1 MTLFKWHP
9 RCVPVALALLLT
21 AGLVSDDKPTGQATS
36 SEILGGPQRFLT
48 HISTDKPIYRIGERV
63 YVRGVLLHANTHVP
77 IADDTPVFG
86 LVDITGPKGEHV
98 AGGYAALQDSVLG
111 FVWDVPEGQAGGTY
125 AVRISYPQHG
135 HSPAEREFDIRAYR
149 APRLKSQIVFLR
161 DGYGPGDSVG
171 ATMSVERAEGG
182 VPAGAKV
189 TAIGRVDGR
198 EVFRG
203 VTKLDDRGYC
213 TVHFKLPAEIAR
225 GEGTLAL
232 VIEDGGISETATKTI
247 PILLQTV
254 DLAIYPEGGDLIAGL
269 PTRVYLEA
277 RTPAREPADLA
288 GNIFNERGVVVASFR
303 TEHEGRGRFYFTPQ
317 HGESYTLKIS
327 EPSGIRT
334 SFPLPPVRETGAVI
348 RSVEARTPPGQP
360 ILLKVGGT
368 AVGPLTVTLT
378 KRETEVASAKITPPP
393 GTLVEVTLAPP
404 PNVDGVL
411 IATVWDETGQPLAER
426 LVYRR
431 PTTNLHISISADR
444 KDYVPGGSAELTITT
459 LDENGEPVSA
469 VVGVTV
475 SDDAVLEMIEKRRQ
489 APRLT
494 VMVLLEPEVRELA
507 DAHVY
512 LDESDPNA
520 PQALD
525 LLLGTQGWR
534 RFAFHEAQAFVR
546 EHGDAARRVLALRV
560 AQQWRRAGHGGWA
573 GIEKGLGRV
582 VDAAA
587 PAPDEP
593 VNKPNQIKFGV
604 EVRKPRDEAGQK
616 DAARRDRELDRRLG
630 PDRDKQEAFAALRQ
644 RGGFANQRQIGR
656 GMFAQDEISVLADLV
671 AVRVYA
677 HSARPARQPGD
688 RIDFAETLF
697 WNTGVRT
704 DAKTGQVKVR
714 FDLSDSVTAFRVFA
728 DGFDAAG
735 RLGQATTAIESVEP
749 FYIEPKLPL
758 EVTAG
763 DLVLLPVGI
772 VSHLDGGSHQATL
785 TVETDSAINVGLIEP
800 FLLSTTERQRRLI
813 PLKIGSFNGATKLVV
828 RADVQQIHDQVTRPL
843 IVKPLGFP
851 VEVAFGGLTVPDGS
865 VTHKINIPADV
876 VPGSITTDIAVYPT
890 PLANLTQALERLI
903 REPSGCFEQ
912 TCSTSYPLTMAQQY
926 FLTHAGVDPD
936 LIERSRRSLDKGY
949 ARLISFEC
957 KQRGYE
963 WFGGDPGHEALTA
976 FGLLHFADMAKVRTV
991 DSAMLERTRRWLLN
1005 TRDGQGGFARKRRAL
1020 HSWIEDQD
1028 CSNAYILWAL
1038 LESGEKDLAPEIAS
1052 LKNAATK
1059 SPNSY
1064 VLALAANAMALAG
1077 DTDAAIRLMQRLAK
1091 KQTQDGWVA
1100 GATSSIV
1107 GSGGSALKIETT
1119 ALAVLAWLRDPA
1131 FAGPVEN
1138 GVRFLADSCKAGRYG
1153 STQSTVLALRA
1164 IIAYD
1169 KLRSRP
1175 KTAGSVTIYVDG
1187 QSVGGP
1193 VQFDE
1198 HTQGAIKL
1206 PDISELLTPG
1216 QHALEVRMHGGSAM
1230 PLSLAVNYY
1239 DRLPPSSEECK
1250 LDLSVSLRET
1260 KVTEGELTEA
1270 DVIVRNRSD
1279 EPIPTPIAIIGLPGG
1294 LEPRHDQLKELVKAG
1309 RVDAYEVRGR
1319 EIVLYWRSMKPG
1331 QEARI
1336 SLSLIAA
1343 IPGTYTAPA
1352 SRAYLYYTDE
1362 FKRWADPLKVSIPPR
1377 GGK

>member
-1 MTLFKWHP
+1 TVETLAFIRDGDIWLIGADGSNE
-9 RCVPVALALLLT
+9 RRLNLT
-21 AGLVSDDKPTGQATS
+21 DVQSFTW
-36 SEILGGPQRFLT
+36 
-48 HISTDKPIYRIGERV
+48 ISPDELDVVTEGEPPSH
-63 YVRGVLLHANTHVP
+63 L
-77 IADDTPVFG
+77 
-86 LVDITGPKGEHV
+86 LVDLEGNVRELLFPGDFQV
-98 AGGYAALQDSVLG
+98 AGGLSSAQARGSWSRDGSLFVVPVGEQLVIYDKNGDRVRQLDVEPPPVPDDPTTFCDEPGSKQETAANVFGSPIFTPDKKSILVAIFCASRNPEGELG
-111 FVWDVPEGQAGGTY
+111 FPRNTY
-125 AVRISYPQHG
+125 SRLYRVSLDSGAVEPLQLSTNLRSDSRPSFSPDNSRI
-135 HSPAEREFDIRAYR
+135 A
-149 APRLKSQIVFLR
+149 
-161 DGYGPGDSVG
+161 
-171 ATMSVERAEGG
+171 
-182 VPAGAKV
+182 
-189 TAIGRVDGR
+189 
-198 EVFRG
+198 
-203 VTKLDDRGYC
+203 
-213 TVHFKLPAEIAR
+213 LPA
-225 GEGTLAL
+225 
-232 VIEDGGISETATKTI
+232 S
-247 PILLQTV
+247 
-254 DLAIYPEGGDLIAGL
+254 
-269 PTRVYLEA
+269 
-277 RTPAREPADLA
+277 
-288 GNIFNERGVVVASFR
+288 
-303 TEHEGRGRFYFTPQ
+303 
-317 HGESYTLKIS
+317 SYTNICSIS
-327 EPSGIRT
+327 FG
-334 SFPLPPVRETGAVI
+334 L
-348 RSVEARTPPGQP
+348 SVA
-360 ILLKVGGT
+360 
-368 AVGPLTVTLT
+368 
-378 KRETEVASAKITPPP
+378 
-393 GTLVEVTLAPP
+393 
-404 PNVDGVL
+404 NVDG
-411 IATVWDETGQPLAER
+411 
-426 LVYRR
+426 
-431 PTTNLHISISADR
+431 
-444 KDYVPGGSAELTITT
+444 
-459 LDENGEPVSA
+459 
-469 VVGVTV
+469 